1 MYGMILLEH
10 MEIQR
15 HTPGHEINVRE
26 AQMKSHYCFKIG
38 TKTSYNIVFGHIGN
52 QNYGKFW
59 A

>member
-26 AQMKSHYCFKIG
+26 AHDEITLLF
-38 TKTSYNIVFGHIGN
+38 
-52 QNYGKFW
+52 
-59 A
+59 